1 MMNMRVRHY
10 KSDNI
15 EIVINI
21 EEDEVIKKLIKN
33 QKNVKKVKK
42 LSKIL
47 KKSKITAIDER
58 L

>member
-10 KSDNI
+10 ESDNI

-47 KKSKITAIDER
+47 KKYKITAIDER
-58 L
+58 

>member
-33 QKNVKKVKK
+33 K
-42 LSKIL
+42 KIL
-47 KKSKITAIDER
+47 KTLKNYQKF
-58 L
+58 

>member
-1 MMNMRVRHY
+1 MRVRHY
-10 KSDNI
+10 ESDNI

-47 KKSKITAIDER
+47 KKYKITAIDER
-58 L
+58 